1 MAAAAGVSF
10 GGASSLAALAVSDA
24 TAFSAAFFFFF
35 PDLGFAEVFNSVRIS
50 VSEMN
55 NLLLDLLLV
64 YTPKLSQMLNQI
76 GTFIL
81 PSILCVD
88 VHFDG
93 SKGRPVIL
101 CGPFGIKSTVNLNC
115 ATISPMTIKRN
126 NILVLYYY

>member
-55 NLLLDLLLV
+55 NLLLDI
-64 YTPKLSQMLNQI
+64 LSTCKYI
-76 GTFIL
+76 Y
-81 PSILCVD
+81 
-88 VHFDG
+88 
-93 SKGRPVIL
+93 
-101 CGPFGIKSTVNLNC
+101 PFN
-115 ATISPMTIKRN
+115 
-126 NILVLYYY
+126 

>member
-64 YTPKLSQMLNQI
+64 YTSRVNSSKLS
-76 GTFIL
+76 
-81 PSILCVD
+81 
-88 VHFDG
+88 
-93 SKGRPVIL
+93 
-101 CGPFGIKSTVNLNC
+101 
-115 ATISPMTIKRN
+115 
-126 NILVLYYY
+126 

>member
-64 YTPKLSQMLNQI
+64 YI
-76 GTFIL
+76 F
-81 PSILCVD
+81 
-88 VHFDG
+88 
-93 SKGRPVIL
+93 
-101 CGPFGIKSTVNLNC
+101 PFGSPNRIQVFYLIALTIYNFQPLPIALRFQRCDVQPINVRFNLSC
-115 ATISPMTIKRN
+115 PTAQLSKD
-126 NILVLYYY
+126 

>member
-55 NLLLDLLLV
+55 N
-64 YTPKLSQMLNQI
+64 
-76 GTFIL
+76 
-81 PSILCVD
+81 C
-88 VHFDG
+88 
-93 SKGRPVIL
+93 
-101 CGPFGIKSTVNLNC
+101 
-115 ATISPMTIKRN
+115 
-126 NILVLYYY
+126 